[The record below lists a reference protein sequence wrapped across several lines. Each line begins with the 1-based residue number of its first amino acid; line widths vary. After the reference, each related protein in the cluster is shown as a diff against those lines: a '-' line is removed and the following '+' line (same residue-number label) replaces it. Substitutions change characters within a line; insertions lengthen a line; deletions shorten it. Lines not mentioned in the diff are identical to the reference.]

1 MFSYKMIFIILQP
14 LLHFTLTLSNQ
25 VIGQILHLILITG
38 LRVTLGAGRDG
49 RTMGTRLTT
58 ENASLRRATRPMS

>member
-1 MFSYKMIFIILQP
+1 MYSYKR
-14 LLHFTLTLSNQ
+14 
-25 VIGQILHLILITG
+25 ILIVLNNYCISHYFQSS
-38 LRVTLGAGRDG
+38 LRVTLEDGRDGG